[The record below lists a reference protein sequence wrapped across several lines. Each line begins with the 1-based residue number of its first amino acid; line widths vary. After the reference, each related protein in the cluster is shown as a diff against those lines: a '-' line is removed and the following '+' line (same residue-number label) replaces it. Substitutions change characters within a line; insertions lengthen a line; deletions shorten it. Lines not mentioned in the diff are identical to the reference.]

1 MAGTEFRAFS
11 GKLIDVS
18 KLREGDVEITDI
30 ARSLAMQ
37 NRYGGHTNFPYSVA
51 QHSVILAV
59 ASPMQA
65 AAEGL
70 IQSAYEYQ
78 MTAAAALLHDANE
91 TYIQDIMTPNKRR
104 MTFLG
109 MRLQDFEQIIQKVIF
124 NKFGVPWE
132 FMELI
137 AAYDSRIF
145 FNEAPVLLS
154 GHQAT
159 SNANPIPGVRI
170 APWTWQEA
178 EQQFLLTAK
187 QLELINGHH

>member
-18 KLREGDVEITDI
+18 KFREGDVEITDI

-51 QHSVILAV
+51 QHSTILAV

-70 IQSAYEYQ
+70 IKSAYEYQ
-78 MTAAAALLHDANE
+78 MTAAAALLHDASGA
-91 TYIQDIMTPNKRR
+91 YIQDIMTPNKRR
-104 MTFLG
+104 MTFLD

-137 AAYDSRIF
+137 VTYDSRIF
-145 FNEAPVLLS
+145 FNEAPVLLP
-154 GHQAT
+154 GRQAT
-159 SNANPIPGVRI
+159 SNANPIPGVHI